1 MNTMTEKSY
10 QEQNLNPKIQA
21 TLDTIYNIPALPDIV
36 SEALRLL
43 NNKNTSNQQLIDIIS
58 RDQAFVAKVLAVAN
72 SPIYA
77 LRREVSTLDFAIMVL
92 GYTEIRHIVVV
103 ISFLESF
110 KNKNDKFF
118 DQNAFWLHSLLTASI
133 GKSIAEDLKYSKS
146 GEVFVAGFLHDFGIS
161 IINRYFRNSYMAI
174 YDMVMNK
181 NVTYPVAEKIVLGMT
196 HSSIAKYLM
205 EKWNF
210 PAAIK
215 TAATYH
221 HNPSAAIEN
230 AEMAGIIH
238 VADFLATKIKINE
251 NIWDRTSVIE
261 DGAYNILG
269 VTQERLNEILDE
281 YEKKFTNHSELL
293 GFLN

>member
-1 MNTMTEKSY
+1 MSTMTEKSQ
-10 QEQNLNPKIQA
+10 QEQTLNPKIQA

-77 LRREVSTLDFAIMVL
+77 LRREVSTLDFAIMIL

-118 DQNAFWLHSLLTASI
+118 NHNAFWLHSLLTASI
-133 GKSIAEDLKYSKS
+133 AKNIAEDLKYPKS

-181 NVTYPVAEKIVLGMT
+181 NVNYSVAEKIVLGMT
-196 HSSIAKYLM
+196 HSLIAKYLM
-205 EKWNF
+205 DRWNF
-210 PAAIK
+210 PSSIK
-215 TAATYH
+215 IAATFH
-221 HNPSAAIEN
+221 HNPSEASENAKIAAI
-230 AEMAGIIH
+230 IH
-238 VADFLATKIKINE
+238 IADFLAAKIKINE
-251 NIWDRTSVIE
+251 NIWDKTSAIE
-261 DGAYNILG
+261 NGVYKIL
-269 VTQERLNEILDE
+269 EISEAKLNEILDE

>member
-1 MNTMTEKSY
+1 METTTEKKY

-21 TLDTIYNIPALPDIV
+21 TLDTIYNIPAMPDIV

-43 NNKNTSNQQLIDIIS
+43 NSKNTSNKQLIDIIS
-58 RDQAFVAKVLAVAN
+58 KDQSFVAKVLAVAN
-72 SPIYA
+72 SPIYS

-92 GYTEIRHIVVV
+92 GYTEIRHIIVV

-110 KNKNDKFF
+110 KNKNDRYF

-133 GKSIAEDLKYSKS
+133 GKNLAEELQYPKS
-146 GEVFVAGFLHDFGIS
+146 GEVFIAGFLHDFGIS
-161 IINRYFRNSYMAI
+161 IIHRYFKNSYMSI

-181 NVTYPVAEKIVLGMT
+181 NLAYPVAEKIVLGMT
-196 HSSIAKYLM
+196 HSTISKYLM

-221 HNPSAAIEN
+221 HNPSLAEEN
-230 AEMAGIIH
+230 AEMAAIIH
-238 VADFLATKIKINE
+238 VADILAKKIKINE
-251 NIWDRTSVIE
+251 SVWDKYSEIE
-261 DGAYNILG
+261 EGVYNILNI
-269 VTQERLNEILDE
+269 TEERLNGILDE
-281 YEKKFTNHSELL
+281 YEKKFSNHSELL